1 MPLGSIFHS
10 LSNRHPH
17 PSERDG
23 RLKSTHDEVSFVGM
37 CIDTKKV
44 HAKRKRTSLN
54 HSSPSLQQDNKS
66 YIVPKLLE
74 GRFAAGALRMLLWDL
89 VDDEIFTDSRK
100 SWSGRYCI
108 WYVPEDGH
116 CFLTKLADGGL
127 GYVNVPNPEE
137 ADSKFWFWPEM
148 RAIRD
153 KLVAEFGDKSV

>member
-1 MPLGSIFHS
+1 MPLTSIFRS
-10 LSNRHPH
+10 LSNRPPH

-23 RLKSTHDEVSFVGM
+23 SRKSAHAEISFVGM

-44 HAKRKRTSLN
+44 HAKQKRTSHN
-54 HSSPSLQQDNKS
+54 NFSPSFKQDNKS

-74 GRFAAGALRMLLWDL
+74 ERFAAGALRILLWDL

-100 SWSGRYCI
+100 SWSGRYCV

-116 CFLTKLADGGL
+116 CFLTKLADGCL

-153 KLVAEFGDKSV
+153 KLIAEFDDKSI